1 KLSIT
6 ELSLDPTEESVVDQ
20 ISKLTDPR
28 EHSIDLTHG
37 PLIRFTVAHDVDGRW
52 IVAMLMHHIIG
63 DHSTLDVMNTEIK
76 LFMANQDQILPNP
89 QPFRNLIAHVRSGPG
104 NEINEQFFTKMLAD
118 IDTPA
123 LPYGLSEV
131 HND

>member
-1 KLSIT
+1 
-6 ELSLDPTEESVVDQ
+6 
-20 ISKLTDPR
+20 PR

-37 PLIRFTVAHDVDGRW
+37 PLIQFTIAQDVDGRW
-52 IVAMLMHHIIG
+52 IVVMLKHHIIG
-63 DHSTLDVMNTEIK
+63 DHSTVDVMRDEIK
-76 LFMANQDQILPNP
+76 IFTENQDQILPNP
-89 QPFRNLIAHVRSGPG
+89 QPFRNLIAQVRSGPG
-104 NEINEQFFTKMLAD
+104 SEIHEKFFTKMLAD